1 LHASILNLL
10 TPTSLDDTII
20 AVHVGT
26 DTPSK
31 PFFIQECTLRQNSSL
46 LNNALKPEWHKD
58 DTNQLSECDRDAFST
73 YAQWLFNGR
82 VAMIS
87 PPDESVG
94 AASNANEYDD
104 DEWFRWADHYVLANY
119 LQDSDF
125 ADALVDVAIEF
136 IGATSHVSLLIT
148 PIIYKYSRKD
158 SSYRRFALRAIG
170 CGAEFELLLEGITWD
185 GLSNEFLV
193 DLQDIADEDSE
204 GTALMMAAGELNRC
218 LYRDHK
224 GAECYR
230 VKRGWMYV

>member
-1 LHASILNLL
+1 
-10 TPTSLDDTII
+10 
-20 AVHVGT
+20 
-26 DTPSK
+26 
-31 PFFIQECTLRQNSSL
+31 
-46 LNNALKPEWHKD
+46 
-58 DTNQLSECDRDAFST
+58 
-73 YAQWLFNGR
+73 
-82 VAMIS
+82 MIS

-104 DEWFRWADHYVLANY
+104 DKWFRWADHYVLANY
-119 LQDSDF
+119 LQVSDF
-125 ADALVDVAIEF
+125 ADALVDVAIEI
-136 IGATSHVSLLIT
+136 IGTTGHVSLLLI